1 MKPTFLSL
9 SRRIGTNIALLCL
22 CVAVSAQVYLDASAP
37 MEQRVE
43 DALARMTLQE
53 NLDCAYPRTVQVLLP
68 RCGTPR
74 HTRAMVHRRTSRHP
88 PRGVVG

>member
-53 NLDCAYPRTVQVLLP
+53 KIALIHAQSKFSSPGVDRIGSPGLWCNDGPN
-68 RCGTPR
+68 GIR
-74 HTRAMVHRRTSRHP
+74 HEHI
-88 PRGVVG
+88 

>member
-53 NLDCAYPRTVQVLLP
+53 KIALIHAQSKFSSPGVALLGIP
-68 RCGTPR
+68 
-74 HTRAMVHRRTSRHP
+74 
-88 PRGVVG
+88 